1 MFEAGGSMV
10 HDRVR
15 QEMRSVLESGEPIT
29 FMDEGGK
36 SLLAE
41 ARRYYQETGLADKRW
56 MPEGR
61 GILLLTWKGDWVNN
75 ALVLLLESRG
85 FRSANLGLAVSV
97 EGETDKTIDAL
108 YDIANLNHADAT
120 ELLADAKN
128 LSKEKW
134 DWALPPI
141 ILRKSFASSWLDIH
155 GAIFAAKEI
164 LNSIR

>member
-1 MFEAGGSMV
+1 MV

-15 QEMRSVLESGEPIT
+15 QEMRSVLELDDHIT
-29 FMDEGGK
+29 FLDDGGK

-41 ARRYYQETGLADKRW
+41 ARRCYQETGLAEKRW
-56 MPEGR
+56 LPEGR
-61 GILLLTWKGDWVNN
+61 GILLLTWKGDWVND

-97 EGETDKTIDAL
+97 EGGTDKTLDAL
-108 YDIANLNHADAT
+108 YDIANLKHADAA

-134 DWALPPI
+134 DWALPPT

-155 GAIFAAKEI
+155 GAILAAKEI
-164 LNSIR
+164 LNPPH